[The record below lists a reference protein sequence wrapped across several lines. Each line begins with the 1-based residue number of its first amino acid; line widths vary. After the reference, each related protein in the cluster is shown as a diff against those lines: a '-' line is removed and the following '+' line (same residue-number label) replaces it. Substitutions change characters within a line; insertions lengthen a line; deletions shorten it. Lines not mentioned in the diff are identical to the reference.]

1 MAFKALSDNLSTA
14 GEKTQEYI
22 ENTSEYYKLRLFKYT
37 MKFATSLVISLII
50 GSLSLLVLAFVSIGF
65 SLWLSRIIGYPSAGF
80 FVVGGFYLVTIA
92 LISIFGRKA
101 IIKAMLT
108 KFSALLVEEGDRSN
122 MAEGKRGCH
131 KTN

>member
-1 MAFKALSDNLSTA
+1 MAFKALFDNLSTA
-14 GEKTQEYI
+14 GEKTQEYV

-37 MKFATSLVISLII
+37 MKFATSLIISLII

-80 FVVGGFYLVTIA
+80 FVVGGFYLLTIA
-92 LISIFGRKA
+92 FIFIFGRKA

-108 KFSALLVEEGDRSN
+108 KFSALLVEEEDPSN
-122 MAEGKRGCH
+122 KAKES
-131 KTN
+131 